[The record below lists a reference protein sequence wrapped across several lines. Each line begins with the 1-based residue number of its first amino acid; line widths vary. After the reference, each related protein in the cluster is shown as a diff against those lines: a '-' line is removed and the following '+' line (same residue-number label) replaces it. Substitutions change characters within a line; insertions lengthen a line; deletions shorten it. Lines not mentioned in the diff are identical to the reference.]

1 MGFKSGDVCLLKSQ
15 AEERGWRRDTRESHE
30 GIEAEPEWCGHKPR
44 GNLESAEPGLAV
56 NVLLPRALR
65 GTCVSWCLDFELLVS
80 RTARE

>member
-1 MGFKSGDVCLLKSQ
+1 MVQRHSG
-15 AEERGWRRDTRESHE
+15 ERHE
-30 GIEAEPEWCGHKPR
+30 GMEAELEQCGRKPS
-44 GNLESAEPGLAV
+44 GNLESAELGLAM

>member
-1 MGFKSGDVCLLKSQ
+1 MGFKSGDVCLYKSQ
-15 AEERGWRRDTRESHE
+15 AEGCGWCRHSRESHE
-30 GIEAEPEWCGHKPR
+30 GMEAGPNWCGHNPR
-44 GNLESAEPGLAV
+44 GHLESAELGLAM

>member
-1 MGFKSGDVCLLKSQ
+1 MVQRHSG
-15 AEERGWRRDTRESHE
+15 ESHE
-30 GIEAEPEWCGHKPR
+30 GMEAEPEWCGHKPR
-44 GNLESAEPGLAV
+44 GSLESAELGLAM